1 VTIERFNSLEKIL
14 QALLEA
20 ISRFIHQMNNCH
32 IRLNH
37 AKERKKKA
45 SFMGTL
51 LQDHLRAVEITL
63 LAQSRISANA
73 GHPQHKGTPR
83 ENFLKI
89 FLVNHLSERV
99 EIGQGEIIDA
109 RTQASE
115 PRHQNDII
123 IYRRNFPRIAFDH
136 TIFGYLAESVVATIE
151 VKSAL
156 TKDELVKAVR
166 AAHDIKQLERLDHNL
181 IRAGYQP
188 PSILSYVVA
197 YDGPASMETV
207 NGWLNPMHQELSLSY
222 PMISSENRLTTPS
235 PSLDG
240 IFVLGKGFVLFA
252 NSPFT
257 FPEVE
262 QIFQQGANVHW
273 YFADTESDNLM
284 LLFLLL
290 TNATSNIAETYL
302 DPYAYL
308 AQAHLELNKRGVNI
322 GMKHP
327 LL

>member
-1 VTIERFNSLEKIL
+1 MKPDTLREK
-14 QALLEA
+14 
-20 ISRFIHQMNNCH
+20 R
-32 IRLNH
+32 R
-37 AKERKKKA
+37 A
-45 SFMGTL
+45 SFMSTL
-51 LQDHLRAVEITL
+51 LQDHLKAVENML
-63 LAQSRISANA
+63 LAQSRIPANA
-73 GHPQHKGTPR
+73 GHPVHKGTPR

-99 EIGQGEIIDA
+99 AIGQGEIIDA
-109 RTQASE
+109 RTQANE

-136 TIFGYLAESVVATIE
+136 TISGYLAESVVATIE

-156 TKDELVKAVR
+156 TKDELEKAVR

-188 PSILSYVVA
+188 TSILSYVVA
-197 YDGPASMETV
+197 YDGPASMDTV
-207 NGWLNPMHQELSLSY
+207 SGWLNPIHQKLSISY
-222 PMISSENRLTTPS
+222 PMISPKNRLATPS

-257 FPEVE
+257 FPEIE
-262 QIFQQGANVHW
+262 QICQQGANVNW
-273 YFADTESDNLM
+273 YFASTEADNLM

-290 TNATSNIAETYL
+290 TNATSSLAETYL
-302 DPYAYL
+302 DPFAYL
-308 AQAHLELNKRGVNI
+308 AQAQLRLNKLGAII
-322 GMKHP
+322 G
-327 LL
+327 

>member
-1 VTIERFNSLEKIL
+1 MRPDTLREK
-14 QALLEA
+14 
-20 ISRFIHQMNNCH
+20 R
-32 IRLNH
+32 R
-37 AKERKKKA
+37 A
-45 SFMGTL
+45 SFMSTL
-51 LQDHLRAVEITL
+51 LQDHLRAVENTL
-63 LAQSRISANA
+63 LAQSHILANA

-89 FLVNHLSERV
+89 FLINHLSERV
-99 EIGQGEIIDA
+99 AIGLGEIIDA

-123 IYRRNFPRIAFDH
+123 IYRRNFPRITFDH
-136 TIFGYLAESVVATIE
+136 TISAYLAESVVATID
-151 VKSAL
+151 VKSTL
-156 TKDELVKAVR
+156 SKDELVKAVR
-166 AAHDIKQLERLDHNL
+166 AAHDIKQLERHDHHVL
-181 IRAGYQP
+181 SAGYRP

-207 NGWLNPMHQELSLSY
+207 SSWLNPIHQELSLSY
-222 PMISSENRLTTPS
+222 PMISSQNRLTTPS

-257 FPEVE
+257 FAGIE
-262 QIFQQGANVHW
+262 QISQQVANVNW

-290 TNATSNIAETYL
+290 TNATTNIGETYL
-302 DPYAYL
+302 DPFAYL
-308 AQAHLELNKRGVNI
+308 AQAQLQLNKAGGYI
-322 GMKHP
+322 G
-327 LL
+327 